1 MSVFGSASRCV
12 LRPAFFLRLVAALT
26 LGALVTACGGVPVSD
41 HRSEK
46 PIAPHLVQ
54 RMADKGM
61 MPGDPILV
69 RIYKKESEL
78 EVWKRD
84 RSGKYALLETF
95 PICRWSGQ
103 LGPKTRQ
110 GDRQAPEG
118 FYMVSRRQLNPNSNY
133 HLAFNLGYPNAFDR
147 AHDRTGDFLMVHG
160 ACTSMG
166 CYAMTNENIEDI
178 YALAREA
185 FAGGQEAFQVQAF
198 PFRMTA
204 ENFARHR
211 LDPHLAFWKNLKEGA
226 EHFEVAK
233 VPPKVSVCGKR
244 YVFNAK
250 PKDGASLD
258 AEGACPSL
266 EVDED
271 IVADVA
277 ERRRVHEARV
287 AELARDGVRPVRLVY
302 RDGGMHASFRKQ
314 MEQGAR
320 LAWMSEGISRPEAL
334 ETLPNEQDIDEPVG
348 SIRR

>member
-1 MSVFGSASRCV
+1 MSAFRVLSFARLSGLLVLGIFLSACSSV
-12 LRPAFFLRLVAALT
+12 QM
-26 LGALVTACGGVPVSD
+26 SD

-61 MPGDPILV
+61 MPGDPIFM

-84 RSGKYALLETF
+84 RSGKFALLETF

-118 FYMVSRRQLNPNSNY
+118 FYMVSRRQMNPNSNY
-133 HLAFNLGYPNAFDR
+133 HLSFNLGYPNAFDR
-147 AHDRTGDFLMVHG
+147 AHERNGDFLMVHG

-185 FAGGQEAFQVQAF
+185 FAGGQDAFQVQAL

-211 LDPHLAFWKNLKEGA
+211 FDPHLAFWKNLKEGVD
-226 EHFEVAK
+226 HFDVAK
-233 VPPKVSVCGKR
+233 LPPKVSVCGRR

-250 PKDGASLD
+250 PKDGGSLD
-258 AEGACPSL
+258 ADATCPPL

-271 IVADVA
+271 LVAAVSEKKRD
-277 ERRRVHEARV
+277 HDARV
-287 AELARDGVRPVRLVY
+287 AELVRDGVRPVRLVY
-302 RDGGMHASFRKQ
+302 RDGGMHASFRRQ

-334 ETLPNEQDIDEPVG
+334 ETLPAEQDVDEPVG

>member
-1 MSVFGSASRCV
+1 MVRV
-12 LRPAFFLRLVAALT
+12 AFLFRRLAAVALLLA
-26 LGALVTACGGVPVSD
+26 AAACSGVQVSD

-46 PIAPHLVQ
+46 PISPALIQKMV
-54 RMADKGM
+54 DKGM
-61 MPGDPILV
+61 MPGDPIMV
-69 RIYKKESEL
+69 RIFKKESEL

-84 RSGKYALLETF
+84 RSGRYALLETF

-103 LGPKTRQ
+103 MGPKVRQ

-118 FYMVSRRQLNPNSNY
+118 FYTVARRQMNPNSSY

-166 CYAMTNENIEDI
+166 CYAMTHAGIEDI

-185 FAGGQEAFQVQAF
+185 FAGGQEAFQVQAL

-204 ENFARHR
+204 DNLARHR

-226 EHFEVAK
+226 DHFEVTRQ
-233 VPPKVSVCGKR
+233 PPRVGVCDRR
-244 YVFNAK
+244 YVFNSK
-250 PKDGASLD
+250 GRDGVALE
-258 AEGACPSL
+258 AESPCPAL

-271 IVADVA
+271 TASAVA
-277 ERRRVHEARV
+277 ERRKRDDARIV
-287 AELARDGVRPVRLVY
+287 ELARGGLKPVRTVFK
-302 RDGGMHASFRKQ
+302 DGGMHASFRAQ
-314 MEQGAR
+314 MSEGTR
-320 LAWMSEGISRPEAL
+320 RAWMSEGVSRPEAL
-334 ETLPNEQDIDEPVG
+334 ATLPEEIELDEPVG